1 MWSYKNYHHNNHYKK
16 IFNSDAIRSIEEDF
30 CVFWLEYIF
39 RLDEALERGIII
51 KFQNKEKIQFFI
63 TDTK

>member
-51 KFQNKEKIQFFI
+51 KF
-63 TDTK
+63 